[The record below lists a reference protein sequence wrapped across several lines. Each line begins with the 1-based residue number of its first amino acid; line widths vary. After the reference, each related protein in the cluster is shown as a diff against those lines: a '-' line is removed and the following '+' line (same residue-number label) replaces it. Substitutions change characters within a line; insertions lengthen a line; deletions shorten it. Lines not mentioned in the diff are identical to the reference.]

1 MSAHFDSLADVMRHA
16 LALAARGLGRVE
28 PNPPVGAVIVD
39 DALRL
44 LGEGWHQQFGGPHAE
59 VHALA
64 AAGSCARGAT
74 LVVTL
79 EPCAHHGKTPPC
91 VDALLAAGLR
101 RVVMGTRDP
110 APHVAGRGFERLR
123 EAGVEVE
130 VGLLEPECRR
140 LIGPFTTLMTRGR
153 PYVHAKWAMTL
164 DGRIATRTGRS
175 QWISNERS
183 RALVHQLRGRMDAI
197 LVGIG
202 TVLADN
208 PHLTARPPGP
218 RTAVRIVLDSR
229 GRTPLDC
236 RLTQETDRVPTL
248 IATTEAAPAAW
259 QSALRERGV
268 EIFVTPRS
276 SAAARIDLPALLS
289 ELGRR
294 GMTNLLVE
302 GGSEVLGAFFDA
314 DLVEE
319 VHVFIAPK
327 VVGGREALAAVGGRG
342 RELLPEPLQDPA
354 YRILDGDLYVH
365 GWRNPP

>member
-1 MSAHFDSLADVMRHA
+1 MSARFDSLADVMRHA
-16 LALAARGLGRVE
+16 LELASRGIGRVE

-39 DALRL
+39 DALRP

-64 AAGSCARGAT
+64 AAGGQAHGAT

-91 VDALLAAGLR
+91 VDAVLSAGLR
-101 RVVMGTRDP
+101 RVVIGTRDP
-110 APHVAGRGFERLR
+110 VLHADVHGIERLR
-123 EAGVEVE
+123 DAGVEVE

-140 LIGPFTTLMTRGR
+140 LIGPFSTLMTRGR

-164 DGRIATRTGRS
+164 DGRLATRTGRS
-175 QWISNERS
+175 QWISNEQS
-183 RALVHQLRGRMDAI
+183 RGIVHELRGRMDAI
-197 LVGIG
+197 LVGVG
-202 TVLADN
+202 TVLADD
-208 PHLTARPPGP
+208 PQLTARPPGP

-236 RLTQETDRVPTL
+236 RLTRETARYPTL
-248 IATTEAAPAAW
+248 IAVTEGAPASW
-259 QSALRERGV
+259 QSAMRERGV
-268 EIFVTPRS
+268 ELFVSPP
-276 SAAARIDLPALLS
+276 SADAARVDLPALLS

-294 GMTNLLVE
+294 RMTNLLVE

-327 VVGGREALAAVGGRG
+327 VVGGRGALATVGGRG
-342 RELLPEPLQDPA
+342 QERIPDPLHDPE
-354 YRILDGDLYVH
+354 YRLLDGDVYVH
-365 GWRNPP
+365 GWRRPP

>member
-1 MSAHFDSLADVMRHA
+1 MSARFDSLADAMRQA
-16 LALAARGLGRVE
+16 LVLASRGLGRVE
-28 PNPPVGAVIVD
+28 PNPAVGAVIVD
-39 DALRL
+39 EGLRP

-59 VHALA
+59 VHAIA
-64 AAGSCARGAT
+64 AAGRQARGAT

-91 VDALLAAGLR
+91 VDAVLAAGLR
-101 RVVMGTRDP
+101 RVVIGTRDP
-110 APHVAGRGFERLR
+110 ALHGAGRGIERLR
-123 EAGVEVE
+123 KAGVEVE

-140 LIGPFTTLMTRGR
+140 LIAPFTTLMTRSR

-164 DGRIATRTGRS
+164 DGRIASRTGHSR
-175 QWISNERS
+175 WISNERS
-183 RALVHQLRGRMDAI
+183 RAIVHELRGRMDAI
-197 LVGIG
+197 LVGVG
-202 TVLADN
+202 TVLADD
-208 PHLTARPPGP
+208 PQLTARPPGP

-236 RLTQETDRVPTL
+236 RLTRDTDRWPTL
-248 IATTEAAPAAW
+248 IATTEAAPVDW
-259 QSALRERGV
+259 QASLRRRGV
-268 EIFVTPRS
+268 EVFVTPHRT
-276 SAAARIDLPALLS
+276 AGERVDLPALLL

-319 VHVFIAPK
+319 CHVFIAPK
-327 VVGGREALAAVGGRG
+327 LVGGREALAVMGGRG
-342 RELLPEPLQDPA
+342 LEEIPGPLHQPE
-354 YRILDGDLYVH
+354 YRVVDGDLYVH